1 MQIKPISSNKS
12 YFYEK
17 SHKSAS
23 YASMVNFNG
32 GKQSLVAI
40 STNDF
45 KTNTA
50 KKLYSAIHKFFQIV
64 GDSGNI
70 EEVKILSE
78 NLEFYNKYKTE
89 KFTTNVDTLMSIQ
102 KNVDKAIL
110 KLYRQYPSKKK
121 HCVFEAE
128 FDKDGKMVQGQY
140 NIAHLKFERGNDN
153 IRRIKLG
160 DTTLLPH
167 GYNDREWGLDPRI
180 LPALHRSGDNSTR
193 GMYEIFI
200 ELARLYTTMYK

>member
-1 MQIKPISSNKS
+1 MQIKPINYEQS
-12 YFYEK
+12 YFYK
-17 SHKSAS
+17 KLHNNTS
-23 YASMVNFNG
+23 YASKVNFNG

-40 STNDF
+40 ATDDF

-50 KKLYSAIHKFFQIV
+50 KKLYSAIHKFFQKV

-78 NLEFYNKYKTE
+78 NLEFYNKYKKE
-89 KFTTNVDTLMSIQ
+89 KFTTNVDTLMTIQ

-140 NIAHLKFERGNDN
+140 NIAHLKFERGKDN
-153 IRRIKLG
+153 IRRIQFG

-167 GYNDREWGLDPRI
+167 GYDDREWGLDPRI
-180 LPALHRSGDNSTR
+180 LPALHRCGDNSTR
-193 GMYEIFI
+193 GMYEMFI
-200 ELARLYTTMYK
+200 ELARLYTTLYK